1 MHLNIENFKVKPT
14 NAFALLKHSVYK
26 TLETYSNVHRGTG
39 HNSMITTALFDQAR
53 EVVLEHLQLNK
64 KKYVV
69 VFCNPRRMNIFK
81 MQLNPIDYHVI
92 SSKDFDLPLGIRAL
106 AVKKKKLRKCSVIYT
121 GGGMIKQV
129 TSNSVIWAD
138 LPERFEAGTPSTVNI
153 ITLAKAIQLTEKYG
167 KINKE
172 NDTAQVLSLAE
183 IFYQDKVLEHSGKEL
198 LFKLKNLLIGN
209 DNIVPTIEGLRPYV
223 NLDNAAS
230 TPTFLPIWD
239 TYCKVLKQPGENSQE
254 IINEVRKICSNFL
267 NAPLEKYEII
277 FTSNTTE
284 AINLVALSLTRSL
297 REKDEPVIINTVLE
311 HHSNDLPF
319 RYIPNSTLI
328 RIAIDDEG
336 FIDLNELESTLKEY
350 NIDHKQGNKRVKI
363 VAVSGMSNV
372 LGTYT
377 DLRSISRIT
386 HQNNAHLLVDGAQ
399 IVVHHQIDI
408 NDLDIDYFAFSGHK
422 NYAPFGSGALIAKK
436 RHLKFEGNELD
447 EIFSSGEEN
456 VLGIA
461 TMGKALFL
469 LKKIG
474 MEIVEEYE
482 KDLTR
487 RTIKRLNE
495 IKDVEVFGVTDLN
508 STKFNNRGS
517 IVSFSLKKV
526 PHNIA
531 AKELA
536 EYGGI
541 GIRSGCFC
549 AHILI
554 QQILKIQKIRSLG
567 AQMTSIIIPEKTR
580 MLLPGLLR
588 VSFGIENDKTDVE
601 TLLKTIETVM
611 KKPRSQINKLLAQTY
626 NGTFSV
632 PKTKTE
638 EKMRAFV
645 NLIARRVYSNK

>member
-1 MHLNIENFKVKPT
+1 
-14 NAFALLKHSVYK
+14 
-26 TLETYSNVHRGTG
+26 
-39 HNSMITTALFDQAR
+39 
-53 EVVLEHLQLNK
+53 
-64 KKYVV
+64 
-69 VFCNPRRMNIFK
+69 
-81 MQLNPIDYHVI
+81 
-92 SSKDFDLPLGIRAL
+92 
-106 AVKKKKLRKCSVIYT
+106 
-121 GGGMIKQV
+121 
-129 TSNSVIWAD
+129 
-138 LPERFEAGTPSTVNI
+138 
-153 ITLAKAIQLTEKYG
+153 
-167 KINKE
+167 
-172 NDTAQVLSLAE
+172 
-183 IFYQDKVLEHSGKEL
+183 
-198 LFKLKNLLIGN
+198 
-209 DNIVPTIEGLRPYV
+209 IVPTIEGLRPYV

-399 IVVHHQIDI
+399 IVAHHQIDI

-638 EKMRAFV
+638 EK
-645 NLIARRVYSNK
+645 